1 VRFIP
6 RFGCHF
12 HFNFLKYST
21 IESEQKAAR
30 KRTFS
35 TVSTPPI
42 IVSTSFSIIKGTM
55 YVSALNLT
63 NFRNYERLHFEPASR
78 VNVLFGRNAQGKSAI
93 LEAIYLLATSK
104 SHRTWRDLDLI
115 KIGEDACR
123 VCGEVRRETREDAT
137 LEVILSRSE
146 GKSVRIN
153 KVKHAKISDLIG
165 QLNAV
170 IFSSMDIEMVRGE
183 PLLRRRF
190 LNLEIS
196 QLSPQYAYSLA
207 RYKRVLDQRNAV
219 LKELKLAGGSS
230 GLLEAW
236 DAQLVQ
242 YGATVV
248 FRRWEFVEKLG
259 KIAGNIHSLLTD
271 GAESLSVVYKPGV
284 ELGPAESEKEIA
296 EAMKAALSVR
306 RGADIARGSTSVGP
320 HRDDVLMSINGVPA
334 RDYGSQGQQRT
345 AAIALK
351 LAEIDLM
358 TESTGEP
365 PVVLLDDVMAE
376 LDDIRRAQ
384 VFGLTGE
391 KCQTLITTT
400 NLADL
405 GDKLRKAAALFEV
418 AGGTVTRV

>member
-1 VRFIP
+1 
-6 RFGCHF
+6 
-12 HFNFLKYST
+12 
-21 IESEQKAAR
+21 
-30 KRTFS
+30 
-35 TVSTPPI
+35 
-42 IVSTSFSIIKGTM
+42 M
-55 YVSALNLT
+55 YVSTLNLT
-63 NFRNYERLHFEPASR
+63 NFRNYEKLHFEPVSR

-104 SHRTWRDLDLI
+104 SHRTWRDVDLI
-115 KIGEDACR
+115 KIGEDVCR
-123 VCGEVRRETREDAT
+123 VCGEVRREMREDVT

-153 KVKHAKISDLIG
+153 RVKHSKISDLIG

-170 IFSSMDIEMVRGE
+170 IFSSADIEMVRGE

-207 RYKRVLDQRNAV
+207 RYKRVLDQRNAM
-219 LKELKLAGGSS
+219 LRELKLAGGSS
-230 GLLEAW
+230 GPLEVW
-236 DAQLVQ
+236 DTQLVQ

-248 FRRWEFVEKLG
+248 FRRREFVERLG

-284 ELGPAESEKEIA
+284 ELGPAESEGEIA
-296 EAMKAALSVR
+296 EAIRAALAAR
-306 RGADIARGSTSVGP
+306 READIARGTTGVGP
-320 HRDDVLMSINGVPA
+320 HRDDVLIGVNGMPV
-334 RDYGSQGQQRT
+334 REYGSQGQQRT

-351 LAEIDLM
+351 LAEIELM
-358 TESTGEP
+358 TELTGEP

-376 LDDIRRAQ
+376 LDDVRRTQ

-400 NLADL
+400 HLADL
-405 GDKLRKAAALFEV
+405 GENVRNVAALFEV

>member
-1 VRFIP
+1 
-6 RFGCHF
+6 
-12 HFNFLKYST
+12 
-21 IESEQKAAR
+21 
-30 KRTFS
+30 
-35 TVSTPPI
+35 
-42 IVSTSFSIIKGTM
+42 M

-63 NFRNYERLHFEPASR
+63 NFRNYEKLYFEPTSR

-115 KIGEDACR
+115 KMGEGVCR
-123 VCGEVRRETREDAT
+123 VCGEVQRETREDIT
-137 LEVILSRSE
+137 LEIVLSRSE
-146 GKSVRIN
+146 GKLVKIN
-153 KVKHAKISDLIG
+153 KVKHPKISDLIG

-183 PLLRRRF
+183 PMLRRRF
-190 LNLEIS
+190 LDLEIS

-207 RYKRVLDQRNAV
+207 RYKRVLDQRNAA
-219 LKELKLAGGSS
+219 LKELKLSGRNSS
-230 GLLEAW
+230 PLEAW
-236 DAQLVQ
+236 DVQLAQ
-242 YGATVV
+242 YGATVT
-248 FRRWEFVEKLG
+248 FRRREFVKKLG
-259 KIAGNIHSLLTD
+259 EIAGNMHSLLTS
-271 GAESLSVVYKPGV
+271 GAEFLSAVYKPGV

-296 EAMKAALSVR
+296 EAMKAALLAKR
-306 RGADIARGSTSVGP
+306 ETDIARGTTSIGP
-320 HRDDVLMSINGVPA
+320 HRDDVLIDVNGMPL
-334 RDYGSQGQQRT
+334 REYGSQGQQRT

-358 TESTGEP
+358 MELTGEP

-376 LDDIRRAQ
+376 LDDVRRTQ

-400 NLADL
+400 HLADL
-405 GDKLRKAAALFEV
+405 GDNVKKAAALFEV